1 MQSPNE
7 DSGPAPM
14 KRRGEMLQIVRILSG
29 TICVVAAAAV
39 AISYLRSGPTA
50 APAPTREYGGI
61 GKPKV
66 RLHQS

>member
-1 MQSPNE
+1 
-7 DSGPAPM
+7 
-14 KRRGEMLQIVRILSG
+14 MLQIVRILSG